1 MTNFDFLSA
10 EKNFATFADACIE
23 AEKSI
28 GISPALCALGVRK
41 SAELAVKWLYSVD
54 SSLRL
59 PYKDNF
65 SALVYNPSFTAFV
78 DQSIINNLRF
88 IIKLGNFS
96 AHTNKKVAYREAV
109 LSLQNLFEFVLFI
122 DYCYG
127 SSYEERDFDETLLAS
142 EAKQAVSATE
152 FDRLREE
159 LETKSPERAALAS
172 KMEKLQEELAA
183 LRAQNAA
190 AHSYAPH
197 TRTEEETRRTII
209 DIDLRAMGWTF
220 DVDCMREVPV
230 IGLPNGSGKGF
241 ADYVLYG
248 RDHKPLA
255 VVEAKKTSV
264 SPEVGREQA
273 RLYSDCLEQMTGQR
287 PLIFYTNGYDT
298 YFWDDLSYPP
308 RQVYSVFSQDDL
320 VRIISRRT
328 QARGFD
334 TLQIN
339 AAITDRAYQKEAIHS
354 VCSAYAARRRKALL
368 VMATGTGKTRTV
380 ISLVDV
386 LLSQGW
392 MTNVLFLADR
402 TELVRQAKQAFT
414 EHLPNLS
421 TCSLLDRG
429 SGSPTARAIFSTYP
443 TILNAIDEMRTK
455 DGARLFTPGHF
466 DLIVID
472 EAHRSIFKKYR
483 AIFRYFDALIVGLTA
498 TPKTDVDHNTY
509 DFFDMENDMPT
520 FAYEYETALREG
532 YLADYHCMATVL
544 RIPTKGITYEEL
556 TPEEREQYE
565 DAFDEGEELP
575 DVITSGEIN
584 RLYFNVDTTRRVISD
599 LMEKGLKIEGGDKLG
614 KTIIFARSHLH
625 AEHIAKE
632 FDLLYPQYRGEFA
645 RVIDH
650 AVKNHEKLL
659 NDFRDP
665 AKLPQV
671 AISVD
676 MLDTGIDIHEIL
688 NLVFY
693 KQVFS
698 KAKFWQMFG
707 RGTRLCKDLFGAG
720 ADKTQ
725 FYIFDYMGNFAFF
738 AQNPKSIESAGTV
751 SLAEKAFGLKVRI
764 LQELQNAAYQTKELS
779 AFRAEIA
786 AEVHAAI
793 AALNRERFEVRAQL
807 AAVDKYAAPA
817 ALDALDTAASEEII
831 TRLAPLVPATSDDES
846 ARRLDVIVYRMMLAH
861 AAHETVAYE
870 RAAKMVQKI
879 AVRLER
885 KMSIPPVKAQAAMLA
900 EIRTPAFWTCATL
913 PQIDHIRRDLRGLMQ
928 YLREDIRTREINIS
942 DEIISAEVGTRLT
955 KNTALDGYRERA
967 NRYVHE
973 NEHHPLLTKLRNNI
987 PLSAKE
993 WEELERIFWEEVGS
1007 TAEYVDMLRR
1017 EQTADAARP
1026 PQDTLGTFVRS
1037 LTGLSEEAARTAF
1050 SEFLD
1055 TALYNEEQI
1064 ALIHNIMEWVMK
1076 NGTME
1081 VAELGNAKNFGGA
1094 KIVEVFHGNTKTLQ
1108 AIARVL
1114 SNIQTNATPTA
1125 A

>member
-1 MTNFDFLSA
+1 MKA
-10 EKNFATFADACIE
+10 
-23 AEKSI
+23 
-28 GISPALCALGVRK
+28 
-41 SAELAVKWLYSVD
+41 
-54 SSLRL
+54 
-59 PYKDNF
+59 
-65 SALVYNPSFTAFV
+65 
-78 DQSIINNLRF
+78 
-88 IIKLGNFS
+88 
-96 AHTNKKVAYREAV
+96 
-109 LSLQNLFEFVLFI
+109 
-122 DYCYG
+122 
-127 SSYEERDFDETLLAS
+127 
-142 EAKQAVSATE
+142 
-152 FDRLREE
+152 
-159 LETKSPERAALAS
+159 
-172 KMEKLQEELAA
+172 LQEELAA

-190 AHSYAPH
+190 AHNYVPH

-264 SPEVGREQA
+264 SPEAGREQA
-273 RLYSDCLEQMTGQR
+273 RLYADCLEQMTGQR

-320 VRIISRRT
+320 MRIIRRRT
-328 QARGFD
+328 QARRLD

-392 MTNVLFLADR
+392 ITNVLFLADR

-532 YLADYHCMATVL
+532 YLAAYHCMATVL

-556 TPEEREQYE
+556 TPEDREQYE

-614 KTIIFARSHLH
+614 KTIIFARSHSH

-632 FDLLYPQYRGEFA
+632 FDLLYPQYRGAFA

-650 AVKNHEKLL
+650 TVKNHEKLL

-693 KQVFS
+693 KSVFS

-720 ADKTQ
+720 KDKTV

-738 AQNPKSIESAGTV
+738 AQNPKTIDAAAGK
-751 SLAEKAFGLKVRI
+751 SLAERAFGLKIRI
-764 LQELQNAAYQTKELS
+764 IEELQKAEYQTEELQ
-779 AFRAEIA
+779 AFRAA
-786 AEVHAAI
+786 LAGEVSAAI
-793 AALNRERFEVRAQL
+793 GALN
-807 AAVDKYAAPA
+807 
-817 ALDALDTAASEEII
+817 ALDITAAEEII
-831 TRLAPLVPATSDDES
+831 ARLAPLIPPTEGDEG
-846 ARRLDVIVYRMMLAH
+846 ARRLDVILSRMMLAR
-861 AAHETVAYE
+861 AAHETASYDG
-870 RAAKMVQKI
+870 AAKTVMKI
-879 AVRLER
+879 AARLME
-885 KMSIPPVKAQAAMLA
+885 KSGIPAVHAAADMLK
-900 EIRTPAFWTCATL
+900 EIRTAAFWTHADL
-913 PQIDHIRRDLRGLMQ
+913 PAIERIRAELRALML
-928 YLREDIRTREINIS
+928 YLRTEIHTKVINIT
-942 DEIISAEVGTRLT
+942 DEVLSTEVGVRLT
-955 KNTALDGYRERA
+955 KNTALEGYYERA
-967 NRYVHE
+967 NRYVRE
-973 NEHHPLLTKLRNNI
+973 NENVPALQKLRNNV
-987 PLSAKE
+987 PLAVE
-993 WEELERIFWEEVGS
+993 DWAELQRIFWEEVGS
-1007 TAEYVDMLRR
+1007 AAEFRVFVPGGVQEEDH
-1017 EQTADAARP
+1017 
-1026 PQDTLGTFVRS
+1026 LGTFVRS
-1037 LTGLSEEAARTAF
+1037 LTGLSEDAARAAF
-1050 SEFLD
+1050 SDFLD
-1055 TALYNEEQI
+1055 TTLYTEEQI
-1064 ALIHNIMEWVMK
+1064 AFVRQIMEWVMK
-1076 NGTME
+1076 NGTMNE
-1081 VAELGNAKNFGGA
+1081 KELGNDQNFGGVSIF
-1094 KIVEVFHGNTKTLQ
+1094 KVFNDNKTLA
-1108 AIARVL
+1108 AIAHILKR
-1114 SNIQTNATPTA
+1114 INANAKQA
-1125 A
+1125 AA

>member
-1 MTNFDFLSA
+1 MTNFDFLRA

-109 LSLQNLFEFVLFI
+109 LSLQPLFEFILFI

-152 FDRLREE
+152 LTRLREK
-159 LETKSPERAALAS
+159 LETRSAERAALANEM
-172 KMEKLQEELAA
+172 KALQEELAA

-190 AHSYAPH
+190 AHSYVPH

-230 IGLPNGSGKGF
+230 DRTAERLGQGVRRLCALWQGSQ
-241 ADYVLYG
+241 AARG
-248 RDHKPLA
+248 RRG
-255 VVEAKKTSV
+255 EKTSV
-264 SPEVGREQA
+264 SPEAGREQA
-273 RLYSDCLEQMTGQR
+273 RLYADCLEQMTGQR

-320 VRIISRRT
+320 ARIIRRRT
-328 QARGFD
+328 QARGLD

-354 VCSAYAARRRKALL
+354 VCSAYAAHRRKALL

-386 LLSQGW
+386 LLSAGW

-421 TCSLLDRG
+421 TCSLLDRDG
-429 SGSPTARAIFSTYP
+429 RPAARAIFSTYP

-544 RIPTKGITYEEL
+544 RIPTKGITYAEL
-556 TPEEREQYE
+556 TPEERELYE
-565 DAFDEGEELP
+565 DAFDDCEELP
-575 DVITSGEIN
+575 DVIPSGEIN
-584 RLYFNVDTTRRVISD
+584 HLYFNVDTTRRVISD

-614 KTIIFARSHLH
+614 KTIIFARSHRH

-632 FDLLYPQYRGEFA
+632 FDLLYPQYRGAFA

-707 RGTRLCKDLFGAG
+707 RGTRLCEGLFGTG
-720 ADKTQ
+720 MDKTQ

-738 AQNPKSIESAGTV
+738 AQNPKSIESTGTA

-764 LQELQNAAYQTKELS
+764 LQELQNAAYQTEELS
-779 AFRAEIA
+779 ALRAEIA

-793 AALNRERFEVRAQL
+793 AALNKERFEVRAQL

-831 TRLAPLVPATSDDES
+831 TRLAPLIPATGDDES

-861 AAHETVAYE
+861 ATHETAAYE
-870 RAAKMVQKI
+870 RATKMVQKI

-913 PQIDHIRRDLRGLMQ
+913 PQIDRIHRDLRGLMQ
-928 YLREDIRTREINIS
+928 YLHEDIRTREINIS

-955 KNTALDGYRERA
+955 KSTVLDGYRERA

-973 NEHHPLLTKLRNNI
+973 HEHHPLLTKLRNNI

-993 WEELERIFWEEVGS
+993 WEEIERIFWEEVGS
-1007 TAEYVDMLRR
+1007 AAEYVDMLRR

-1037 LTGLSEEAARTAF
+1037 LTGLSEEAARAAF

-1081 VAELGNAKNFGGA
+1081 VAELGKPINFGGA
-1094 KIVEVFHGNTKTLQ
+1094 KIWEVFQGLEHTEKIRSILER
-1108 AIARVL
+1108 IKK
-1114 SNIQTNATPTA
+1114 NAAWA
-1125 A
+1125 AA

>member
-142 EAKQAVSATE
+142 EAKQAVSAAE

-159 LETKSPERAALAS
+159 LETRSAERAALAS
-172 KMEKLQEELAA
+172 AMKALQEELAA

-190 AHSYAPH
+190 AHSYAPQ

-220 DVDCMREVPV
+220 DVNCMREVPV

-264 SPEVGREQA
+264 SPEAGREQA
-273 RLYSDCLEQMTGQR
+273 RLYADCLEQMTGQR

-320 VRIISRRT
+320 VRIIRRRT

-443 TILNAIDEMRTK
+443 TILNTIDEMRTK
-455 DGARLFTPGHF
+455 DGAGSLPRG
-466 DLIVID
+466 I
-472 EAHRSIFKKYR
+472 SI
-483 AIFRYFDALIVGLTA
+483 
-498 TPKTDVDHNTY
+498 
-509 DFFDMENDMPT
+509 
-520 FAYEYETALREG
+520 
-532 YLADYHCMATVL
+532 
-544 RIPTKGITYEEL
+544 
-556 TPEEREQYE
+556 
-565 DAFDEGEELP
+565 
-575 DVITSGEIN
+575 S
-584 RLYFNVDTTRRVISD
+584 S
-599 LMEKGLKIEGGDKLG
+599 
-614 KTIIFARSHLH
+614 
-625 AEHIAKE
+625 
-632 FDLLYPQYRGEFA
+632 
-645 RVIDH
+645 
-650 AVKNHEKLL
+650 
-659 NDFRDP
+659 
-665 AKLPQV
+665 
-671 AISVD
+671 
-676 MLDTGIDIHEIL
+676 
-688 NLVFY
+688 
-693 KQVFS
+693 
-698 KAKFWQMFG
+698 
-707 RGTRLCKDLFGAG
+707 
-720 ADKTQ
+720 
-725 FYIFDYMGNFAFF
+725 
-738 AQNPKSIESAGTV
+738 
-751 SLAEKAFGLKVRI
+751 
-764 LQELQNAAYQTKELS
+764 
-779 AFRAEIA
+779 
-786 AEVHAAI
+786 
-793 AALNRERFEVRAQL
+793 
-807 AAVDKYAAPA
+807 
-817 ALDALDTAASEEII
+817 
-831 TRLAPLVPATSDDES
+831 
-846 ARRLDVIVYRMMLAH
+846 
-861 AAHETVAYE
+861 
-870 RAAKMVQKI
+870 
-879 AVRLER
+879 
-885 KMSIPPVKAQAAMLA
+885 
-900 EIRTPAFWTCATL
+900 
-913 PQIDHIRRDLRGLMQ
+913 
-928 YLREDIRTREINIS
+928 
-942 DEIISAEVGTRLT
+942 
-955 KNTALDGYRERA
+955 
-967 NRYVHE
+967 
-973 NEHHPLLTKLRNNI
+973 
-987 PLSAKE
+987 
-993 WEELERIFWEEVGS
+993 
-1007 TAEYVDMLRR
+1007 
-1017 EQTADAARP
+1017 
-1026 PQDTLGTFVRS
+1026 
-1037 LTGLSEEAARTAF
+1037 
-1050 SEFLD
+1050 
-1055 TALYNEEQI
+1055 
-1064 ALIHNIMEWVMK
+1064 
-1076 NGTME
+1076 
-1081 VAELGNAKNFGGA
+1081 
-1094 KIVEVFHGNTKTLQ
+1094 
-1108 AIARVL
+1108 
-1114 SNIQTNATPTA
+1114 
-1125 A
+1125 

>member
-1 MTNFDFLSA
+1 MTNFDFLRA

-78 DQSIINNLRF
+78 DQNIINNLRF

-96 AHTNKKVAYREAV
+96 AHTTKKVAYREAV
-109 LSLQNLFEFVLFI
+109 LSLQNLFEFILFI

-142 EAKQAVSATE
+142 EAKQAVSAAELT
-152 FDRLREE
+152 RLREK
-159 LETKSPERAALAS
+159 LETRSAERAALAS
-172 KMEKLQEELAA
+172 EMKSLQEELAA

-190 AHSYAPH
+190 AHSYVPH

-230 IGLPNGSGKGF
+230 IGLPNDSGKGF

-264 SPEVGREQA
+264 SPEAGREQA
-273 RLYSDCLEQMTGQR
+273 RLYADCLEQMTGQR

-320 VRIISRRT
+320 VRIIRRRT

-421 TCSLLDRG
+421 TFSLLDRG

-509 DFFDMENDMPT
+509 DFFDM
-520 FAYEYETALREG
+520 
-532 YLADYHCMATVL
+532 
-544 RIPTKGITYEEL
+544 
-556 TPEEREQYE
+556 
-565 DAFDEGEELP
+565 
-575 DVITSGEIN
+575 
-584 RLYFNVDTTRRVISD
+584 
-599 LMEKGLKIEGGDKLG
+599 
-614 KTIIFARSHLH
+614 
-625 AEHIAKE
+625 
-632 FDLLYPQYRGEFA
+632 
-645 RVIDH
+645 
-650 AVKNHEKLL
+650 
-659 NDFRDP
+659 
-665 AKLPQV
+665 
-671 AISVD
+671 
-676 MLDTGIDIHEIL
+676 
-688 NLVFY
+688 
-693 KQVFS
+693 
-698 KAKFWQMFG
+698 
-707 RGTRLCKDLFGAG
+707 
-720 ADKTQ
+720 
-725 FYIFDYMGNFAFF
+725 GNFAFF

-793 AALNRERFEVRAQL
+793 AALNKERFEGRAQL

-817 ALDALDTAASEEII
+817 ALEVLDTAASEEII
-831 TRLAPLVPATSDDES
+831 ARLAPLIPATGDDES
-846 ARRLDVIVYRMMLAH
+846 ARRLDVIVYRMLHARRRIRSARLFAH
-861 AAHETVAYE
+861 S
-870 RAAKMVQKI
+870 RDSRR
-879 AVRLER
+879 RLHAPPSPR
-885 KMSIPPVKAQAAMLA
+885 SSIL
-900 EIRTPAFWTCATL
+900 
-913 PQIDHIRRDLRGLMQ
+913 
-928 YLREDIRTREINIS
+928 
-942 DEIISAEVGTRLT
+942 
-955 KNTALDGYRERA
+955 
-967 NRYVHE
+967 
-973 NEHHPLLTKLRNNI
+973 
-987 PLSAKE
+987 
-993 WEELERIFWEEVGS
+993 GS
-1007 TAEYVDMLRR
+1007 T
-1017 EQTADAARP
+1017 T
-1026 PQDTLGTFVRS
+1026 RS
-1037 LTGLSEEAARTAF
+1037 RSPSSTISWSGS
-1050 SEFLD
+1050 
-1055 TALYNEEQI
+1055 
-1064 ALIHNIMEWVMK
+1064 
-1076 NGTME
+1076 
-1081 VAELGNAKNFGGA
+1081 
-1094 KIVEVFHGNTKTLQ
+1094 
-1108 AIARVL
+1108 
-1114 SNIQTNATPTA
+1114 
-1125 A
+1125 

>member
-1 MTNFDFLSA
+1 MTNFDFLRA

-142 EAKQAVSATE
+142 EANQTVSAAE

-159 LETKSPERAALAS
+159 LETRSAERAALAS
-172 KMEKLQEELAA
+172 AMKALQEELAA

-190 AHSYAPH
+190 AHSYVPH

-264 SPEVGREQA
+264 SPEAGREQA
-273 RLYSDCLEQMTGQR
+273 RLYADCLEQMTGQR

-320 VRIISRRT
+320 VRIIRRRT

-421 TCSLLDRG
+421 TCSLLDRDG
-429 SGSPTARAIFSTYP
+429 RPAARAIFSTYP

-498 TPKTDVDHNTY
+498 TPKTDVDH
-509 DFFDMENDMPT
+509 
-520 FAYEYETALREG
+520 
-532 YLADYHCMATVL
+532 
-544 RIPTKGITYEEL
+544 IPTISLTWKTICRRSPTSTRPRSARGISRT
-556 TPEEREQYE
+556 
-565 DAFDEGEELP
+565 
-575 DVITSGEIN
+575 ITVWRRCCAS
-584 RLYFNVDTTRRVISD
+584 RRRVSPTRSSRP
-599 LMEKGLKIEGGDKLG
+599 KRGSN
-614 KTIIFARSHLH
+614 TRTHSTRARN
-625 AEHIAKE
+625 
-632 FDLLYPQYRGEFA
+632 YP
-645 RVIDH
+645 
-650 AVKNHEKLL
+650 
-659 NDFRDP
+659 
-665 AKLPQV
+665 
-671 AISVD
+671 
-676 MLDTGIDIHEIL
+676 T
-688 NLVFY
+688 
-693 KQVFS
+693 
-698 KAKFWQMFG
+698 
-707 RGTRLCKDLFGAG
+707 
-720 ADKTQ
+720 
-725 FYIFDYMGNFAFF
+725 
-738 AQNPKSIESAGTV
+738 
-751 SLAEKAFGLKVRI
+751 
-764 LQELQNAAYQTKELS
+764 
-779 AFRAEIA
+779 
-786 AEVHAAI
+786 
-793 AALNRERFEVRAQL
+793 
-807 AAVDKYAAPA
+807 
-817 ALDALDTAASEEII
+817 
-831 TRLAPLVPATSDDES
+831 
-846 ARRLDVIVYRMMLAH
+846 
-861 AAHETVAYE
+861 
-870 RAAKMVQKI
+870 
-879 AVRLER
+879 
-885 KMSIPPVKAQAAMLA
+885 
-900 EIRTPAFWTCATL
+900 
-913 PQIDHIRRDLRGLMQ
+913 
-928 YLREDIRTREINIS
+928 
-942 DEIISAEVGTRLT
+942 
-955 KNTALDGYRERA
+955 
-967 NRYVHE
+967 
-973 NEHHPLLTKLRNNI
+973 
-987 PLSAKE
+987 
-993 WEELERIFWEEVGS
+993 
-1007 TAEYVDMLRR
+1007 
-1017 EQTADAARP
+1017 
-1026 PQDTLGTFVRS
+1026 
-1037 LTGLSEEAARTAF
+1037 
-1050 SEFLD
+1050 
-1055 TALYNEEQI
+1055 
-1064 ALIHNIMEWVMK
+1064 
-1076 NGTME
+1076 
-1081 VAELGNAKNFGGA
+1081 
-1094 KIVEVFHGNTKTLQ
+1094 
-1108 AIARVL
+1108 
-1114 SNIQTNATPTA
+1114 
-1125 A
+1125 

>member
-1 MTNFDFLSA
+1 MTNFDFL
-10 EKNFATFADACIE
+10 KNETQFASFSDACIE

-28 GISPALCALGVRK
+28 AASPALCALGVRK

-54 SSLRL
+54 RSLHL

-65 SALVYNPSFTAFV
+65 SALVFNPSFTAFV
-78 DQSIINNLRF
+78 DQNIINSLRF

-109 LSLQNLFEFVLFI
+109 LALQNLFEFVLFI

-127 SSYEERDFDETLLAS
+127 SSYEDRTFDETLLADDT
-142 EAKQAVSATE
+142 KQSISAQELT
-152 FDRLREE
+152 RLRGE
-159 LETKSPERAALAS
+159 LETKSAEREALMDEMKS
-172 KMEKLQEELAA
+172 LQEELAR
-183 LRAQNAA
+183 LRTQNTAER
-190 AHSYAPH
+190 SYVPH
-197 TRTEEETRRTII
+197 VKTEDETRRTII
-209 DIDLRAMGWTF
+209 DLDLKAMGWTF

-230 IGLPNGSGKGF
+230 IGMPSTSGKGF

-255 VVEAKKTSV
+255 VIEAKKTTV
-264 SPEVGREQA
+264 SPEAGREQA
-273 RLYSDCLEQMTGQR
+273 RIYADCLEQMTGQR

-298 YFWDDLSYPP
+298 YFWDDLHYPP

-320 VRIISRRT
+320 QRIVSRRT
-328 QARGFD
+328 QARTFE
-334 TLQIN
+334 TLKIN
-339 AAITDRAYQKEAIHS
+339 PAITDRAYQKEAIHS
-354 VCSAYAARRRKALL
+354 VCTAFAAHRRKALL

-386 LLSQGW
+386 LLSHGW
-392 MTNVLFLADR
+392 ITNILFLADR
-402 TELVRQAKQAFT
+402 IELVRQAKQAFT

-421 TCSLLDRG
+421 TCNLLERDG
-429 SGSPTARAIFSTYP
+429 SSSARAIFSTYP
-443 TILNAIDEMRTK
+443 TIMNAIDEMKTK

-520 FAYEYETALREG
+520 YAYEYDTALAEG
-532 YLADYHCMATVL
+532 YLADYHCIAKLL

-556 TPEEREQYE
+556 SPEERERYE
-565 DAFDEGEELP
+565 DAFDESEELP
-575 DVITSGEIN
+575 ETITSGEIN
-584 RLYFNVDTTRRVISD
+584 HRYFNVDTTRQVLSD

-614 KTIIFARSHLH
+614 KTIIFARSHRH
-625 AEHIAKE
+625 AEHIEKE
-632 FDLLYPQYRGEFA
+632 FDRLYPQYRGEFA

-650 AVKNHEKLL
+650 AVKNHAKLL
-659 NDFRDP
+659 SDFRNPD
-665 AKLPQV
+665 KLPQI

-720 ADKTQ
+720 ADKTM

-738 AQNPKSIESAGTV
+738 SQNPKSIESTDTG
-751 SLAEKAFGLKVRI
+751 SLAEKTFGLKVRI
-764 LQELQNAAYQTKELS
+764 LRELQAPEYQSVPLTD
-779 AFRAEIA
+779 FRASLA
-786 AEVHAAI
+786 SEVHDAI
-793 AALNRERFEVRAQL
+793 AALNKGRFEVRAHL
-807 AAVDKYAAPA
+807 STVEKYAEPA
-817 ALDALDTAASEEII
+817 ALDALDIGSSEEII
-831 TRLAPLVPATSDDES
+831 AHLAPLIPAVRDDES
-846 ARRLDVIVYRMMLAH
+846 ARRLDVILYRMMHAR
-861 AAHETVAYE
+861 AAHETPAYE
-870 RAAKMVQKI
+870 RSVKMVQGI
-879 AVRLER
+879 AARLES
-885 KMSIPPVKAQAAMLA
+885 KKTIPDVKAQESMLV
-900 EIRTPAFWTCATL
+900 EIRTPAFWKNADL
-913 PQIDHIRRDLRGLMQ
+913 PQIDRIRRDLRGLMQ
-928 YLREDIRTREINIS
+928 YLRAEIRTKEINIT
-942 DEIISAEVGTRLT
+942 DEIISEQVGARLT
-955 KNTALDGYRERA
+955 KSTELEGYRERA
-967 NRYVHE
+967 NRYVKE
-973 NEHHPLLTKLRNNI
+973 NEGHPLLTKLRNNI
-987 PLSAKE
+987 PLSPEE
-993 WEELERIFWEEVGS
+993 WAALEHIFWNEIGTVD
-1007 TAEYVDMLRR
+1007 EYNNMIQR
-1017 EQTADAARP
+1017 ETDADP
-1026 PQDTLGTFVRS
+1026 PASLGTFIRS
-1037 LTGLSEEAARTAF
+1037 LTGLSAEAARAAF

-1064 ALIHNIMEWVMK
+1064 TLIHNIMEWVMR
-1076 NGTME
+1076 NGTMD
-1081 VAELGNAKNFGGA
+1081 VTELGNAQNFGGA
-1094 KIVEVFHGNTKTLQ
+1094 SIVEVFHGNTKTLQ

-1114 SNIQTNATPTA
+1114 RGIKTNAAPTA

>member
-1 MTNFDFLSA
+1 MKA
-10 EKNFATFADACIE
+10 
-23 AEKSI
+23 
-28 GISPALCALGVRK
+28 
-41 SAELAVKWLYSVD
+41 
-54 SSLRL
+54 
-59 PYKDNF
+59 
-65 SALVYNPSFTAFV
+65 
-78 DQSIINNLRF
+78 
-88 IIKLGNFS
+88 
-96 AHTNKKVAYREAV
+96 
-109 LSLQNLFEFVLFI
+109 
-122 DYCYG
+122 
-127 SSYEERDFDETLLAS
+127 
-142 EAKQAVSATE
+142 
-152 FDRLREE
+152 
-159 LETKSPERAALAS
+159 
-172 KMEKLQEELAA
+172 LQEELAA

-190 AHSYAPH
+190 AHNYVPH

-264 SPEVGREQA
+264 SPEAGREQA
-273 RLYSDCLEQMTGQR
+273 RLYADCLEQMTGQR

-320 VRIISRRT
+320 VRIIRRRT

-556 TPEEREQYE
+556 TPEDREQYE

-614 KTIIFARSHLH
+614 KTIIFARSHSH

-632 FDLLYPQYRGEFA
+632 FDLLYPQYRGAFA

-650 AVKNHEKLL
+650 TVKNHEKLL

-693 KQVFS
+693 KSVFS

-720 ADKTQ
+720 KDKTV

-738 AQNPKSIESAGTV
+738 AQNPKTIDAAAGK
-751 SLAEKAFGLKVRI
+751 SLAERAFGLKIRI
-764 LQELQNAAYQTKELS
+764 IEELQKAEYQTEELQ
-779 AFRAEIA
+779 AFRAA
-786 AEVHAAI
+786 LAGEVSAAI
-793 AALNRERFEVRAQL
+793 GALN
-807 AAVDKYAAPA
+807 
-817 ALDALDTAASEEII
+817 ALDITAAEEII
-831 TRLAPLVPATSDDES
+831 ARLAPLIPPTEGDEG
-846 ARRLDVIVYRMMLAH
+846 ARRLDVILYRMMLAR
-861 AAHETVAYE
+861 AAHETASYDG
-870 RAAKMVQKI
+870 AAKTVMKI
-879 AVRLER
+879 AARLME
-885 KMSIPPVKAQAAMLA
+885 KSGIPAVHAAADMLK
-900 EIRTPAFWTCATL
+900 EIRTAAFWTHADL
-913 PQIDHIRRDLRGLMQ
+913 PAIERIRAELRALML
-928 YLREDIRTREINIS
+928 YLRTEIHTKVINIT
-942 DEIISAEVGTRLT
+942 DEVLSTEVGVRLT
-955 KNTALDGYRERA
+955 KNTALEGYYERA
-967 NRYVHE
+967 NRYVRE
-973 NEHHPLLTKLRNNI
+973 NENVPALQKLRNNV
-987 PLSAKE
+987 PLAVE
-993 WEELERIFWEEVGS
+993 DWAELQRIFWEEVGS
-1007 TAEYVDMLRR
+1007 AAEFRVFVPGGVQEEDH
-1017 EQTADAARP
+1017 
-1026 PQDTLGTFVRS
+1026 LGTFVRS
-1037 LTGLSEEAARTAF
+1037 LTGLSEDAARAAF
-1050 SEFLD
+1050 SDFLD
-1055 TALYNEEQI
+1055 TTLYTEEQI
-1064 ALIHNIMEWVMK
+1064 AFVRQIMEWVMK
-1076 NGTME
+1076 NGTMNE
-1081 VAELGNAKNFGGA
+1081 KELGNDQNFGGVSIF
-1094 KIVEVFHGNTKTLQ
+1094 KVFHDNKTLA
-1108 AIARVL
+1108 AIAHILKR
-1114 SNIQTNATPTA
+1114 INANAKQA
-1125 A
+1125 AA